1 MLVESIVA
9 NICRPLLLITGGC
22 RSERERL
29 ARFKRI
35 ETARASKR
43 VRYIYCYD
51 QASAVAKSI
60 VLEFFDKEFVDRSV
74 LLILVTGIG
83 HNDLGA
89 ELLQLLG

>member
-1 MLVESIVA
+1 MLVKSKFTDKGLQSSSIA
-9 NICRPLLLITGGC
+9 AG
-22 RSERERL
+22 SERERL

-35 ETARASKR
+35 ETARLSKR
-43 VRYIYCYD
+43 GRYIYCND
-51 QASAVAKSI
+51 PASAVTNSI
-60 VLEFFDKEFVDRSV
+60 VLEFFDKELVDRSV